1 MKHVIRVVPT
11 LRLIRNAVE
20 RVVVELS
27 VKVVIYQMVTRLL
40 HSSEKKNDVVPVVW
54 WNTAGSELLQLPRFC
69 VHVLGPDKLLAMI
82 CKLPS
87 RVSTQVSILD
97 ELGDYKK
104 NSNTVHPFHFKMIQ
118 AINLFDDD
126 RLASCIQ
133 EFQTPWDPSGSG
145 NNLHRLEDNPN
156 VKKRGLLGTKWA
168 ANGHVLNSHRM
179 VQVHPKKDIKKTTT
193 ALPGGIE
200 QNRRGD
206 GDLEAGLAPCQVSFS
221 FLHLSIPLASR
232 TFEPLV
238 LLHLPPLKHHY

>member
-1 MKHVIRVVPT
+1 MIALYVEQMRASHVLNCSRSMKHAIRVVPMP
-11 LRLIRNAVE
+11 RLIRNAVE

-27 VKVVIYQMVTRLL
+27 IKVVIYPMVTRLL
-40 HSSEKKNDVVPVVW
+40 HSSEKNDVIW

-87 RVSTQVSILD
+87 RVSTQVSILH

-133 EFQTPWDPSGSG
+133 EFQTP
-145 NNLHRLEDNPN
+145 
-156 VKKRGLLGTKWA
+156 
-168 ANGHVLNSHRM
+168 
-179 VQVHPKKDIKKTTT
+179 
-193 ALPGGIE
+193 
-200 QNRRGD
+200 
-206 GDLEAGLAPCQVSFS
+206 
-221 FLHLSIPLASR
+221 
-232 TFEPLV
+232 
-238 LLHLPPLKHHY
+238 